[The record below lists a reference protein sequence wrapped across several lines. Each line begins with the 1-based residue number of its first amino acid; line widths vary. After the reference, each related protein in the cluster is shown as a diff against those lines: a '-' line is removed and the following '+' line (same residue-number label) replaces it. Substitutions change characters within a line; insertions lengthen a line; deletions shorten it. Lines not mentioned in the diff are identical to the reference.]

1 MIKNLIIKF
10 GRTLLDITTILS
22 FITVIGYSIA
32 IMFTQEFA
40 LGLATLIGSL
50 IITFLSFFMIYL
62 IIDIRDALVNKN

>member
-32 IMFTQEFA
+32 IMLTQEFA